1 MKTILACSRLIV
13 GLALSTGFVL
23 AASYNPPAELLA
35 KATVSQSA
43 ATKTALAA
51 KPGAKVK
58 EVELEEE
65 DGRLVW
71 SFDLVTEHSTDVTEI
86 QVDAK
91 SGKIVS
97 TKTESA
103 ADEADEAKADKPGKK

>member
-1 MKTILACSRLIV
+1 
-13 GLALSTGFVL
+13 
-23 AASYNPPAELLA
+23 
-35 KATVSQSA
+35 
-43 ATKTALAA
+43 
-51 KPGAKVK
+51 
-58 EVELEEE
+58 
-65 DGRLVW
+65 
-71 SFDLVTEHSTDVTEI
+71 DVTEI